1 MRCAIRIVSLL
12 PSATEIVYALG
23 LDEQLVGVSHQCD
36 YPPAVRRKPVL
47 TSGRSKDD
55 TLSSAQVDDLVRAA
69 HPKGEEHSS
78 PFRLDPE
85 ALRAAA
91 PDLVLTQELCEVC
104 ALGSGG
110 VFEMVAR
117 VLSRQPQIIS
127 LRAPTLEG
135 VLAEIL
141 QVGAA
146 AGVERRARRLVAA
159 MRGRLGRIAERVG
172 DAPHPRVLMLEWPDP
187 PWCAGHWM
195 ADVARAAGGE
205 DVFAQ
210 PGQRSRRLSWDE
222 VAASGAEVVALMPC
236 SYGIE
241 RSVQE
246 ASALALRTEMRRL
259 PALQHGR
266 FYALDGTVT
275 SRHGARVVE
284 VVEALASAFHP
295 ERCGAWA
302 APTLVQRV
310 TALPN
315 AAQAVRGGLPPPA
328 PL

>member
-1 MRCAIRIVSLL
+1 M
-12 PSATEIVYALG
+12 
-23 LDEQLVGVSHQCD
+23 GVSHQCD

-47 TSGRSKDD
+47 TSGRPRDD
-55 TLSSAQVDDLVRAA
+55 TLSSAQVDALVGAA
-69 HPKGEEHSS
+69 HPEGAEHSS

-85 ALRAAA
+85 GLRAAA

-110 VFEMVAR
+110 VFEVAAK
-117 VLSRQPQIIS
+117 VLPRQPQIIS

-135 VLAEIL
+135 VLEEIV

-159 MRGRLGRIAERVG
+159 MRGRLERIAQRIG
-172 DAPHPRVLMLEWPDP
+172 DAPRRRVLMMEWPDP

-205 DVFAQ
+205 DVFAR

-241 RSVQE
+241 RSVAE
-246 ASALALRTEMRRL
+246 ASALALRREMRRL
-259 PALQHGR
+259 PALQQGR
-266 FYALDGTVT
+266 FYAMDGAVT
-275 SRHGARVVE
+275 SRHGVRVVE
-284 VVEALASAFHP
+284 VVEALASALHP
-295 ERCGAWA
+295 ERCGEWA
-302 APTLVQRV
+302 APTIIQRV
-310 TALPN
+310 TALPS
-315 AAQAVRGGLPPPA
+315 ASPAIRGGTPPPT
-328 PL
+328 PV